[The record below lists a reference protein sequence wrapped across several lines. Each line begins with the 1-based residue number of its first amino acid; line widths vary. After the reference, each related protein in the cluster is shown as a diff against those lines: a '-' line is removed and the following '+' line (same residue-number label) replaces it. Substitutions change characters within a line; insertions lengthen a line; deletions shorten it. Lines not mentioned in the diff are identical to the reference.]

1 MFSWKFYGFI
11 FHVQIYDPFCV
22 NFCKTCGL
30 VSDCCILLAG
40 KPMRVG
46 VEGVS
51 VRVAKNK
58 KTLKLCLR

>member
-1 MFSWKFYGFI
+1 MFSWKFYSFI
-11 FHVQIYDPFCV
+11 FHVQIYDPFCL

-46 VEGVS
+46 VEG
-51 VRVAKNK
+51 
-58 KTLKLCLR
+58 CQ